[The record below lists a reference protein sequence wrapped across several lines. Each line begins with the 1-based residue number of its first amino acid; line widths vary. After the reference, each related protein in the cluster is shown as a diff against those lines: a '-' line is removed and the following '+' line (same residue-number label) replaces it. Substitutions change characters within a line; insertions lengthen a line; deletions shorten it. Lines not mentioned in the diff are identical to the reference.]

1 MGAGSLGAHETPEL
15 AAFRAEVRAWLEE
28 HVPRDWEQR
37 LAGATPEQYVEFHRE
52 WVRTLRD
59 GGYLVPHWP
68 TEHGGGGNTVAE
80 QIVIQQE
87 LARAKAPELR
97 VHMISLN
104 HAGATLM
111 QHGTPEQR
119 KLLPGI
125 LDGDIWCQGFSEPN
139 AGSDL
144 ASLQT
149 RAVRDGD
156 SYVVNGQKIWSS
168 MANHAQWCLLLART
182 DPDAPKRKGISYFM
196 LDLSS
201 PGIDIRPIR
210 QATGDAE
217 FCEVFLTGVRIP
229 VAHRFGEEGDG
240 WPIAQ
245 TTLTSERGSAI
256 IELQE
261 RLVEALD
268 RLCDEALVTQIGSGR
283 VAADDAAF
291 CDELARRAAEVEIL
305 GLLAARM
312 FRNLLGHGN
321 LGPEAS
327 IVKLFYS
334 ELLQSLTALG
344 ARLRGLPA
352 HVDQG
357 RPFASSWT
365 SGDWLMDHIGSWTW
379 TIAGGTNEIQRNVIG
394 ERVLGLPREPSAT

>member
-1 MGAGSLGAHETPEL
+1 MGAGNLGTHETPEL
-15 AAFRAEVRAWLEE
+15 AAFRAEVRAWLDD
-28 HVPRDWEQR
+28 HAPRDWEPR
-37 LAGATPEQYVEFHRE
+37 LAGATPEQYVEFHCE

-68 TEHGGGGNTVAE
+68 VEHGGGGNTVAE

-87 LARAKAPELR
+87 MARAKAPELR

-111 QHGTPEQR
+111 EHGTPEQR

-125 LDGDIWCQGFSEPN
+125 LDGEIWCQGFSEPN

-156 SYVVNGQKIWSS
+156 HYVVNGQKIWSS

-182 DPDAPKRKGISYFM
+182 DPEAPKRKGISYFM

-217 FCEVFLTGVRIP
+217 FCEIFLTDVRIP
-229 VAHRFGEEGDG
+229 ADHRFGEEGEG
-240 WPIAQ
+240 WHIAQ
-245 TTLTSERGSAI
+245 TTLTNERGSAI

-268 RLCDEALVTQIGSGR
+268 RLCDEAMVTPAGSGR
-283 VAADDAAF
+283 MVADDARF
-291 CDELARRAAEVEIL
+291 RDELARCAAEVEIL
-305 GLLAARM
+305 GLLASRM
-312 FRNLLGHGN
+312 FRNLIGHGD

-344 ARLRGLPA
+344 VRVRGLPA
-352 HVDQG
+352 HVDRG
-357 RPFASSWT
+357 RGFASSWT

-379 TIAGGTNEIQRNVIG
+379 TIAGGTSEIQRNVIG
-394 ERVLGLPREPSAT
+394 ERVLGLPREPTST

>member
-1 MGAGSLGAHETPEL
+1 MSSLGAHETPEL
-15 AAFRAEVRAWLEE
+15 AAFRAEVRAWLAE
-28 HVPRDWEQR
+28 HVPPDWEAQ
-37 LAGATPEQYVEFHRE
+37 LAGATPDEFVRFHCG
-52 WVRTLRD
+52 WVRTLGT

-68 TEHGGGGNTVAE
+68 RHFGGGGNSLAE

-87 LARAKAPELR
+87 MARAKAPELR

-111 QHGTPEQR
+111 EHGSPDQQR
-119 KLLPGI
+119 LLPGI

-149 RAVRDGD
+149 RATRDGD
-156 SYVVNGQKIWSS
+156 DYVVNGQKIWSS

-201 PGIDIRPIR
+201 PGIEIRPIR

-217 FCEVFLTGVRIP
+217 FCEIFLTDVRIP
-229 VAHRFGEEGDG
+229 ATNRFGEEGEG
-240 WPIAQ
+240 WHIAQ
-245 TTLTSERGSAI
+245 TTLTNERGSAV
-256 IELQE
+256 IELHE

-268 RLCDEALVTQIGSGR
+268 RLGREMLVTPIGGGR
-283 VAADDAAF
+283 MAAEDDSLRQ
-291 CDELARRAAEVEIL
+291 ELARRAADVEIL

-312 FRNLLGHGN
+312 FRNLLGRGN

-334 ELLQSLTALG
+334 ELLQSLTDLG
-344 ARLRGLPA
+344 VRVRGMPA
-352 HVDQG
+352 QVDHG
-357 RPFASSWT
+357 RPFACSWT

-379 TIAGGTNEIQRNVIG
+379 TIAGGTSEIQRNVIG
-394 ERVLGLPREPSAT
+394 ERVLGLPREPASG